1 MSVVFMLLVLLA
13 ILVVAI
19 APLVGIGVGTYFIFR
34 NRVPRGGLIALVI
47 GIPLAVAFVV
57 AMLVAAI
64 AVIASVAGA

>member
-1 MSVVFMLLVLLA
+1 MLLVLLFV
-13 ILVVAI
+13 LVAAV

-57 AMLVAAI
+57 VMLVAAI
-64 AVIASVAGA
+64 AVIASVAGGR